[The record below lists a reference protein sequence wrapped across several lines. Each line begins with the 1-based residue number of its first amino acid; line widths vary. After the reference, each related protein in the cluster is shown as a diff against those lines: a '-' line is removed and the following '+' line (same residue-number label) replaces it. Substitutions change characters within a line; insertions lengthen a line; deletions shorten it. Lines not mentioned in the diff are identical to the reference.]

1 MKLIVTENQGETIIP
16 ADMYEAK
23 IKSYAAIDGNYGQ
36 CVRFDFEVSEGT
48 YKGVTKNLLAALKV
62 SRSSKGE
69 SKLLNLAQV
78 VLGKSLGL
86 HDEIDFDEL
95 VEKPCRIVL
104 GEPVTK
110 DGMQYQKVDK
120 VLPSKL

>member
-1 MKLIVTENQGETIIP
+1 MKLKVTENQGETIIP
-16 ADMYEAK
+16 ADIYEAK
-23 IKSYAAIDGNYGQ
+23 IKSYAIVNGNYGE

-69 SKLLNLAQV
+69 SKLLHLAEV
-78 VLGKSLGL
+78 VTGRSLGIN
-86 HDEIDFDEL
+86 DEIDFDEL

-104 GEPVTK
+104 VEPVTK